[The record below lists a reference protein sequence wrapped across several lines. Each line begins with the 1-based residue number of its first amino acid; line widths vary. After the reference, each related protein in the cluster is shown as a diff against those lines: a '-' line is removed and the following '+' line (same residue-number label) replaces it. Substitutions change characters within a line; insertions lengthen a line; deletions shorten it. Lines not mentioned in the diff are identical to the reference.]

1 MWKIADIRH
10 LSILGGAM
18 ALMLVVAGCREDE
31 QGRVLKFE
39 QGKYLGKPDQSL
51 SSEQVDELR
60 QRSRLQG
67 PW

>member
-1 MWKIADIRH
+1 MLKIVGIRH
-10 LSILGGAM
+10 LILLCGVASL
-18 ALMLVVAGCREDE
+18 ALLLGGCREDE